1 MWQNGW
7 SPTTQGL
14 STTDDITINRNNNGE
29 LQVKDSGIT
38 FIKLNPN
45 TVSTQ
50 NENSNNKVVRS
61 DAMYNTAITKNV
73 SQIKTKTGGGKEIE
87 IDLQN
92 EANVSKTKVNIDLDE
107 TATQNSNN
115 PITSNGVWKE
125 ELNNT
130 TSTLEYDD
138 TNTNK
143 DVINLEL
150 KNNNGDTRADKT
162 IDFNDKIAFKNKTQE
177 LFNKTLDFDATSAT
191 KNIAENI
198 PLSSLAKQTASDDKK
213 ILQVVGNDHHI
224 DLSFLDVIK
233 EVNSIPQTKYDED
246 VLLHLANDDRLYYW
260 NEDEGAYVAVGSG
273 SDAIIDV
280 ASLPT
285 TDIKDNVFY
294 RVPAEEI
301 FIHNGDRY
309 SSVVCFQCEAGY
321 VSIDATGITDTYS
334 GTDPIFYSWE
344 NLTDTIINS
353 LMQPVSTSTGNKY
366 PISITNFSKDVNH
379 FCKYGD
385 NLYDSANN
393 FIHTYNYQL
402 FIYKDGAWE
411 KFYTKTEADKKFLD
425 KQNFLNNL
433 YPKDSIYPTWSYKNP
448 STFLGG
454 TWVLIGGQDANLNY
468 YPAFAIETDTAG
480 TTISESLPNI
490 TGSIGP
496 KGMMPMMFG
505 GNYNNSGALFTTD
518 KVNEY
523 QVDFE
528 NYRETTVEKISF
540 DANKSSPIYQDN
552 THVNVNAIKIFFW
565 RRTDDAP
572 VVFNTGNITMD
583 TKLDKNATD
592 DHIPTSKAVV
602 DYTNDNFASINT
614 LFAKNIGGYHGDIDG
629 AVFDFG
635 NEAISWGR
643 AKDTRTYTQ
652 MALIDP
658 IDNSNLYGYV
668 ETTQTVVF
676 TYQTMIEQTFTTFFR
691 QNGEGMANG
700 ILKRFKR
707 TGYYNS
713 NNDSVLANPKTNY
726 QLINWLPWYPVEYP
740 AFQIARNTTNTT
752 SGVICAIITGGVLKI
767 ELEAIKLASA
777 PGGNSVIIATLP
789 TGLNTALKS
798 WPGGATYYRGFAF
811 NVNGTTSHS
820 GLIQAYKN
828 DGKIY
833 IFGNFVANENIWGS
847 ITATLGY

>member
-572 VVFNTGNITMD
+572 IVFNTGNITMD

-602 DYTNDNFASINT
+602 DYTSDNFAPRNSVFDYGT
-614 LFAKNIGGYHGDIDG
+614 TDWALEAGD
-629 AVFDFG
+629 AVFNMKSLPNGVEVQQRIYRNVVITDPVVGG
-635 NEAISWGR
+635 NCWGR
-643 AKDTRTYTQ
+643 CEVVERNVR
-652 MALIDP
+652 
-658 IDNSNLYGYV
+658 NSTV
-668 ETTQTVVF
+668 SITQTLIATSNVIINNQVVV
-676 TYQTMIEQTFTTFFR
+676 
-691 QNGEGMANG
+691 QN
-700 ILKRFKR
+700 KVFKR
-707 TGYYNS
+707 NGLHYGSGDTVYDNRNS
-713 NNDSVLANPKTNY
+713 ITWFN
-726 QLINWLPWYPVEYP
+726 WYPVEYP
-740 AFQIARNTTNTT
+740 SIEITFNQEVVGSNSRADLAISGGIATIRFNNLNFKSSMGTTATQFDNDTRL
-752 SGVICAIITGGVLKI
+752 SVLRTNKYQ
-767 ELEAIKLASA
+767 LASSA
-777 PGGNSVIIATLP
+777 GSYVWNTLVSTDP
-789 TGLNTALKS
+789 TKTILVCSNPNLFA
-798 WPGGATYYRGFAF
+798 WGATAGVGYY
-811 NVNGTTSHS
+811 
-820 GLIQAYKN
+820 GLIT
-828 DGKIY
+828 IP
-833 IFGNFVANENIWGS
+833 
-847 ITATLGY
+847 LGY